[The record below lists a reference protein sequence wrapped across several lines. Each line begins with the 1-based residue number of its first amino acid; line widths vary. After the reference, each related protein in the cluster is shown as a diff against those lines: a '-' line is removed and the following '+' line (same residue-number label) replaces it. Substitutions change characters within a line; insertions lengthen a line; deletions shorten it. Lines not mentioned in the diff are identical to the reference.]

1 MTINWRDYAELEGC
15 ARCRETVVAG
25 LRKDLAGHEIEAS
38 ARELYVG
45 GETDDAERE
54 RIEQALS
61 DRNAAIHHHHWS
73 VSGMDCGSCV
83 AKIETALQRRKEI
96 DCVDVSMMR
105 ETVTLGLQDDTAQTR
120 EDISK
125 TLGKLGYPA
134 RERDGVGDA
143 VTGKTC
149 CGGHD
154 HNDAHAMQGHDH
166 GDDHGHDNKPLA
178 DQEHPHDQGHA
189 HNHAQGLPHSHGG
202 GLPIM
207 RRFAPWPKAG
217 DEIAWAAICLLL
229 GWGIGALVPVAEPYA
244 LSVGAILAAL
254 PVMRRA
260 GQLVMNGAIF
270 SIELLMT
277 VAVIGAVAIGDP
289 LEAGMVVLLFAIG
302 ESLEG
307 VAAGQARSGVK
318 SLLKL
323 APEKA
328 RLVSANGPREVHP
341 SRLAIDDVVEVRPG
355 ERIPADGVIAK
366 GQADIDNS
374 HLTGESVPVACEEG
388 SEVFA
393 GAIVT
398 DRPVEV
404 KVTRAAGQTM
414 LDRVIQLVE
423 ESEKHKAQVERF
435 VARFARIYTPII
447 MAMALLTVIIPPL
460 FFGQDWQEWIY
471 RGLALLL
478 IGCPCALVIST
489 PAAVTSALARAARIG
504 LLVKGGAALEAI
516 GAVRK
521 IAFDK
526 TGTLT
531 EGKPALV
538 DMITF
543 GKQTEDEVL
552 AIAAALENVT
562 SHPLARAVVDA
573 AKSRNLSLP
582 ELADGRTIAG
592 AGVEGRIDG
601 IHYQV
606 GAPKRLNITCDDAVT
621 TWMNRQEDE
630 GSTAIAVVREGVV
643 IGALALRDIPREEA
657 RKGLEMLKNLGVD
670 PVMLTG
676 DANRVAKRLAADLGM
691 SYRAE
696 LLPEDKL
703 NALAEIR
710 NEGDGTGKPASVAM
724 VGDGINDAPALKAAD
739 VGIAIG
745 GGTDIALE
753 AADAVIV
760 KSRLTDVAI
769 LVKLS
774 RQARRVIRENIGLA
788 IGLKAIFLVT
798 SIFGI
803 TGLWVAVLA
812 DTGATVLV
820 TLNSLRLLWGRKE
833 S

>member
-1 MTINWRDYAELEGC
+1 MSLTINWRDYAELEAC
-15 ARCRETVVAG
+15 SRCRDFVVQG
-25 LRKDLAGHEIEAS
+25 LRKDLADHEIEAS
-38 ARELYVG
+38 ERELHIA
-45 GETDDAERE
+45 GETGAGVRE
-54 RIEQALS
+54 QVENSLRA
-61 DRNAAIHHHHWS
+61 RNTAIHHRHWA
-73 VSGMDCGSCV
+73 VAGMDCGSCV
-83 AKIETALQRRKEI
+83 AKIEKALQRREEV

-105 ETVTLGLQDDTAQTR
+105 ETVMLGLQNDRPQTR

-125 TLGKLGYPA
+125 TLGKLGYRA
-134 RERDGVGDA
+134 TEHDGRGA
-143 VTGKTC
+143 AQGKSAC
-149 CGGHD
+149 CGGCGDADATASDHD
-154 HNDAHAMQGHDH
+154 AA
-166 GDDHGHDNKPLA
+166 GDDHASYNNASHD
-178 DQEHPHDQGHA
+178 HA
-189 HNHAQGLPHSHGG
+189 HGLPHSHGG
-202 GLPIM
+202 GLPLM
-207 RRFAPWPKAG
+207 RRFAPWPQAG
-217 DEIAWAAICLLL
+217 DEIAWAAICLLM
-229 GWGIGALVPVAEPYA
+229 GWAVGAFVPVAEPYA
-244 LSVGAILAAL
+244 LSAGAILAAL
-254 PVMRRA
+254 PVMKRA
-260 GQLVMNGAIF
+260 LQLALNGALF
-270 SIELLMT
+270 SIEFLMS

-307 VAAGQARSGVK
+307 VAAGQARNGVK

-323 APEKA
+323 SPEKA
-328 RLVSANGPREVHP
+328 RRIASDGTRQEVHP
-341 SRLAIDDVVEVRPG
+341 SALAVDDSVEVRPG
-355 ERIPADGVIAK
+355 ERIPADGVLSR

-398 DRPVEV
+398 DRPIEV

-423 ESEKHKAQVERF
+423 ESEKHKAPVERF

-447 MAMALLTVIIPPL
+447 MGMAALTVLVPPL
-460 FFGQDWQEWIY
+460 LFGLAWQEWIY

-504 LLVKGGAALEAI
+504 LLVKGGAALETI

-531 EGKPALV
+531 AGKPALV
-538 DMITF
+538 GIATF
-543 GKQTEDEVL
+543 GAQTEDEVL

-562 SHPLARAVVDA
+562 SHPLARAVVSA
-573 AKSRNLSLP
+573 AEERNLTLP

-592 AGVEGRIDG
+592 AGVEGRVEG
-601 IHYQV
+601 AYYQV
-606 GAPKRLNITCDDAVT
+606 GAPKRLKIDCDDAVT
-621 TWMNRQEDE
+621 DWMNREEDE
-630 GSTAIAVVREGVV
+630 GSTAIAVIRDDIV
-643 IGALALRDIPREEA
+643 IGALALRDVPREDA
-657 RKGLEMLKNLGVD
+657 RKGLEMLNKLGVD

-676 DANRVAKRLAADLGM
+676 DAKRVAQRLAADLGM

-703 NALAEIR
+703 NALKEL
-710 NEGDGTGKPASVAM
+710 GTDGQTDDRRTTVAM

-739 VGIAIG
+739 IGIAIG

-760 KSRLTDVAI
+760 KSRLTDVAV

-788 IGLKAIFLVT
+788 LGLKGIFLIT
-798 SIFGI
+798 SILGM

>member
-1 MTINWRDYAELEGC
+1 MSLTLNWRDYAELNEC
-15 ARCRETVVAG
+15 SRCRDFVVQG
-25 LRKDLAGHEIEAS
+25 LRKDLADHEIDAS
-38 ARELYVG
+38 EHELHID
-45 GETDDAERE
+45 GETGPNMRE
-54 RIEQALS
+54 QVENSLRA
-61 DRNAAIHHHHWS
+61 RNAAINHHHWS
-73 VSGMDCGSCV
+73 VAGMDCGSCV
-83 AKIETALQRRKEI
+83 AKIEKALQRRPEV

-105 ETVTLGLQDDTAQTR
+105 ETVTLGLQDDGPQTR
-120 EDISK
+120 DDISK
-125 TLGKLGYPA
+125 MLGKLGYRA
-134 RERDGVGDA
+134 IERNDRGA
-143 VTGKTC
+143 ATGKSTC
-149 CGGHD
+149 CAGKGCADAGEDTQSHDKHHADDREHDNDHNHD
-154 HNDAHAMQGHDH
+154 HAH
-166 GDDHGHDNKPLA
+166 
-178 DQEHPHDQGHA
+178 E
-189 HNHAQGLPHSHGG
+189 HSHGLAHHHG
-202 GLPIM
+202 GGVPLM
-207 RRFAPWPKAG
+207 RRFAPWPQAG
-217 DEIAWAAICLLL
+217 DEIAWAALCLLV
-229 GWGIGALVPVAEPYA
+229 GWSVGAFVPLAEPYA
-244 LSVGAILAAL
+244 LSAGAILAAL
-254 PVMRRA
+254 PVMKRA
-260 GQLVMNGAIF
+260 GQLALNGALF
-270 SIELLMT
+270 SIEFLMS

-307 VAAGQARSGVK
+307 LAAGQARSGVK

-328 RLVSANGPREVHP
+328 RLVSSDGMQEVHP
-341 SRLAIDDVVEVRPG
+341 STLAIDDIVEVRPG
-355 ERIPADGVIAK
+355 ERIPADGVLSQ

-374 HLTGESVPVACEEG
+374 HLTGESVPVACVEG
-388 SEVFA
+388 SDVFA

-398 DRPVEV
+398 DRPVQV

-423 ESEKHKAQVERF
+423 ESEKHKAPVERF

-447 MAMALLTVIIPPL
+447 MGMAALTVLVPPL
-460 FFGQDWQEWIY
+460 FFAQAWQEWIY

-504 LLVKGGAALEAI
+504 LLVKGGAALETI

-531 EGKPALV
+531 AGKPSLV
-538 DMITF
+538 SIVTF
-543 GKQTEDEVL
+543 GNQSEDDVL

-562 SHPLARAVVDA
+562 SHPLARAVVSA
-573 AKSRNLSLP
+573 AEARNLKLP
-582 ELADGRTIAG
+582 EIANGRTLAG
-592 AGVEGRIDG
+592 AGVEGRVNGVD
-601 IHYQV
+601 YQV
-606 GAPKRLNITCDDAVT
+606 GAPKRLKIDCDDTVT
-621 TWMNRQEDE
+621 DWMNRQEDE
-630 GSTAIAVVREGVV
+630 GSTAIAVMRAGVV
-643 IGALALRDIPREEA
+643 IGVLALRDVPREDA
-657 RKGLEMLKNLGVD
+657 RKGLEMLKKLGVD

-676 DANRVAKRLAADLGM
+676 DAERVAKRLAAELGM

-703 NALAEIR
+703 NALKHL
-710 NEGDGTGKPASVAM
+710 GTDGTTSDKPVTVAM

-760 KSRLTDVAI
+760 KSRLSDVAV

-788 IGLKAIFLVT
+788 LGLKGIFLIT
-798 SIFGI
+798 SILGI

-820 TLNSLRLLWGRKE
+820 TLNSLRLLWGRTQ